1 MKDPRRE
8 WIVEFD
14 QPLSKFPVLT
24 DDYPAPEWV
33 EPPTSDFRL
42 TSLILPIPRSSTK
55 LPSSITIPDD
65 EFLEDEEKK
74 KHCIAKLE
82 QTDQKP
88 VV

>member
-1 MKDPRRE
+1 MKDPRKE

-42 TSLILPIPRSSTK
+42 TSLILPIPR
-55 LPSSITIPDD
+55 PSSKIPSTITILDD
-65 EFLEDEEKK
+65 EILEDDEKK
-74 KHCIAKLE
+74 KHCVTKLE
-82 QTDQKP
+82 QTYQRP
-88 VV
+88 IV

>member
-1 MKDPRRE
+1 M
-8 WIVEFD
+8 EFD

-24 DDYPAPEWV
+24 DEYPAPEWV

-74 KHCIAKLE
+74 KHCITKFE